1 MFGQRVTDFNVVLPA
16 ISQSEAATNKFGSL
30 ANTQDNIAMSVLK
43 CTVQFD
49 NLILTMLLTI
59 CTADLPL

>member
-16 ISQSEAATNKFGSL
+16 ISQSEAATNKIGSL
-30 ANTQDNIAMSVLK
+30 VNTQDNIAMSVLK